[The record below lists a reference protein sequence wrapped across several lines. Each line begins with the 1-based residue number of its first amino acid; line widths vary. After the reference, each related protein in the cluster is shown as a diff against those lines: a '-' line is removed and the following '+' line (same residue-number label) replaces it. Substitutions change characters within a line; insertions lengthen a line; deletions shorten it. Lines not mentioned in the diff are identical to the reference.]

1 MSNTPG
7 KTQEINF
14 YRTRARHGEGTSSR
28 DFEFFLADLPGYGYA
43 RAPGSARDRWK
54 PMIEGYLGTP
64 DLRGVIQLIDS
75 RHGATPEDVQMLH
88 FLSDRGVP
96 ALLVL
101 TKVDKLK
108 GNARRK
114 ELTARMDE
122 LSLPEDQVLAVSAA
136 TGEGCEELLDSMEAL
151 ILDDAT

>member
-1 MSNTPG
+1 
-7 KTQEINF
+7 
-14 YRTRARHGEGTSSR
+14 
-28 DFEFFLADLPGYGYA
+28 
-43 RAPGSARDRWK
+43 
-54 PMIEGYLGTP
+54 MIESYLGSP

-96 ALLVL
+96 AMVVL

-122 LSLPEDQVLAVSAA
+122 LTLPEDQVLAVSAT
-136 TGEGCEELLDSMEAL
+136 TGEGCDALLDSMEAL
-151 ILDDAT
+151 ILDDAA